1 MSRRHL
7 WFLIRSFRTGG
18 LYWLRWRRSRPMRCT
33 RFSCGRRGSCW
44 PSCRMRGRME
54 RAPCRCY
61 VRLIRDTIRLEPRAP
76 FKMKSHLMTARILRT
91 LLVSVLVPL
100 LLAVPGH
107 AQKTAGSIQGKVV
120 DARGEPLA
128 QSTILDSAG
137 HVLATTSTDGA
148 FEIPEGTAEIAVS
161 NPHYVTLNV
170 PISGTAPVTVV
181 LERPLE
187 TVMVSAYR
195 SPLASADSPAST
207 RLLSPEQLRESASP
221 ALDGKLRQVP
231 GFELFRRS
239 SSLVANPT
247 TEGVSLRGLGSTAAS
262 RSLVVLDDV
271 PLNDPYGGWI
281 HWEEL
286 PPLAIHS
293 VEVVR
298 GGASDLY
305 GSSAIGGVIDIVPVR
320 ANSTGFQLTTNYGG
334 EASTDTSGL
343 GTLKAGPWT
352 GLASA
357 GVVATDG
364 YILVAPQFRGP
375 IDQPNNVHAQTG
387 LAEAGRLLGSSGTS
401 RVFLRG
407 NVLNE
412 DRHNGTPD
420 QVNSTRLWRYIA
432 GADVS
437 DFAIRFFGDDEHYR
451 QTFSTIA
458 QGRAS
463 ETLTRFAFDPAT
475 ELGGA
480 LRWHHGFGN
489 HLLVLGG
496 ADTHDVRASDN
507 EMLFTGAGGIL
518 NTTARQRQ
526 TGVYGE
532 ILYTPNQWTL
542 SGSARVDHF
551 SNFDAVQYTAATRTE
566 LPSFSETPFDPRI
579 GITRRINSNFAL
591 NASAFRAYRA
601 PTQNELYR
609 TGQVGQ
615 QVTLHNNNLRSERAT
630 GWETG
635 FQTDVPKIGS
645 TLRVSYFWTQ
655 VNRPITALTLATT
668 PTQTLLRR
676 ENLGQIESRGISLD
690 FAMQPTRW
698 MGLVGGYQYADATVT
713 KYAQQPQLVGNWI
726 PQVARNMATA
736 QVRFSYPKLG
746 LLSLQARNSGRQYDD
761 DANKYLLHSYFRF
774 DAYGSRNIG
783 RHFDIYASG
792 ENLFDRAIEVGKTPT
807 LTLGTPRLARIGLH
821 FTWGE

>member
-1 MSRRHL
+1 MASR
-7 WFLIRSFRTGG
+7 F
-18 LYWLRWRRSRPMRCT
+18 
-33 RFSCGRRGSCW
+33 
-44 PSCRMRGRME
+44 
-54 RAPCRCY
+54 AP
-61 VRLIRDTIRLEPRAP
+61 IP
-76 FKMKSHLMTARILRT
+76 LM
-91 LLVSVLVPL
+91 L
-100 LLAVPGH
+100 LLATMLAALCGG
-107 AQKTAGSIQGKVV
+107 QNTAEPGSIHGKVV
-120 DARGEPLA
+120 DARGAPLA
-128 QSTILDSAG
+128 ESTILDASG
-137 HVLATTSTDGA
+137 NKLATTGADGTFQVPA
-148 FEIPEGTAEIAVS
+148 GSSEIAVS
-161 NPHYVTLNV
+161 NPHYVTVKV

-207 RLLSPEQLRESASP
+207 RMLSPEQLRESASP

-262 RSLVVLDDV
+262 RSLVVLEDV

-286 PPLAIHS
+286 PSLAIHS

-305 GSSAIGGVIDIVPVR
+305 GSSAIGGVIDVVPVR
-320 ANSTGFQLTTNYGG
+320 PNATGLQLTTNYGS
-334 EASTDTSGL
+334 EASTDSAGL
-343 GTLKAGPWT
+343 GTLKAGPWE
-352 GLASA
+352 GLAS
-357 GVVATDG
+357 GGIVATDG

-387 LAEAGRLLGSSGTS
+387 LAEMDRQFGSTGQN

-412 DRHNGTPD
+412 DRHNGTPE

-437 DFAIRFFGDDEHYR
+437 DFVLRFFGDDEHYR
-451 QTFSTIA
+451 QTFSSIA
-458 QGRAS
+458 TGRAS

-480 LRWHHGFGN
+480 LRWHHAFGD
-489 HLLVLGG
+489 HLLALAGT
-496 ADTHDVRASDN
+496 DTHDVRASDD
-507 EMLFTGAGGIL
+507 EILFTAAGGIL
-518 NTTARQRQ
+518 NTAARQRQ

-532 ILYTPNQWTL
+532 LLYTPSQWTL

-551 SNFDAVQYTAATRTE
+551 SNFDAVQYTNRTHME

-579 GITRRINSNFAL
+579 GITRRINPNLAL

-615 QVTLHNNNLRSERAT
+615 QVTLPNNNLRSERAT

-635 FQTDVPKIGS
+635 FQTDMQKIGS

-668 PTQTLLRR
+668 PTQTLLQR
-676 ENLGQIESRGISLD
+676 ENLGQIESRGVSLD
-690 FAMQPTRW
+690 FATQPARW
-698 MGLVGGYQYADATVT
+698 IGLMGGYQYANATVT

-736 QVRFSYPKLG
+736 QLRLSHPKLG
-746 LLSLQARNSGRQYDD
+746 VLSLQARDSGRQFDD
-761 DANKYLLHSYFRF
+761 DANKYLLHSYFRL
-774 DAYGSRNIG
+774 DVYGSRNIG
-783 RHFDIYASG
+783 RHLEVYASG
-792 ENLFDRAIEVGKTPT
+792 ENLFDRAIEVGKTPV
-807 LTLGTPRLARIGLH
+807 LTLGTPRIGRIGLH
-821 FTWGE
+821 LTWGE

>member
-1 MSRRHL
+1 MASRL
-7 WFLIRSFRTGG
+7 ASI
-18 LYWLRWRRSRPMRCT
+18 P
-33 RFSCGRRGSCW
+33 
-44 PSCRMRGRME
+44 
-54 RAPCRCY
+54 
-61 VRLIRDTIRLEPRAP
+61 
-76 FKMKSHLMTARILRT
+76 LMFVLATMLAAFCSGQNTAEQGAI
-91 LLVSVLVPL
+91 
-100 LLAVPGH
+100 H
-107 AQKTAGSIQGKVV
+107 GKVV
-120 DARGEPLA
+120 DARGAPLA
-128 QSTILDSAG
+128 ESTILDVSG
-137 HVLATTSTDGA
+137 NTLATTGPDGT
-148 FEIPEGTAEIAVS
+148 FQIPAGLSEIAVS
-161 NPHYVTLNV
+161 NPHYVTVKV
-170 PISGTAPVTVV
+170 PISGTAPVTVM

-207 RLLSPEQLRESASP
+207 RMLTPQELRESASP

-286 PPLAIHS
+286 PSLAIHS

-305 GSSAIGGVIDIVPVR
+305 GSSAIGGVIDVVPVR
-320 ANSTGFQLTTNYGG
+320 PNTTGLQLTTNYGG
-334 EASTDTSGL
+334 EASTDSAGL
-343 GTLKAGPWT
+343 GTLKAGPWE
-352 GLASA
+352 GLASG

-387 LAEAGRLLGSSGTS
+387 LAEMDRQFGSTGANRT
-401 RVFLRG
+401 FLRG

-412 DRHNGTPD
+412 DRHNGTPF
-420 QVNSTRLWRYIA
+420 QVNSTRLWRYIS
-432 GADVS
+432 GMDVS
-437 DFAIRFFGDDEHYR
+437 DFVFRFFGDNEHYR

-458 QGRAS
+458 PGRAS
-463 ETLTRFAFDPAT
+463 ETPTRYAFDPAT
-475 ELGGA
+475 ELGAA
-480 LRWHHGFGN
+480 LRWHHAFGD
-489 HLLVLGG
+489 HLLALAG
-496 ADTHDVRASDN
+496 ADTHDVRASDD
-507 EMLFTGAGGIL
+507 EILLTGAGGIL
-518 NTTARQRQ
+518 NTAARQRQ

-532 ILYTPNQWTL
+532 LLYTPSQWTL

-551 SNFDAVQYTAATRTE
+551 SNFDAAQYTNRTRMD
-566 LPSFSETPFDPRI
+566 LPSFSETPIDPRI
-579 GITRRINSNFAL
+579 GITRRINSNLAV

-615 QVTLHNNNLRSERAT
+615 QVTLPNNNLRSERAT

-635 FQTDVPKIGS
+635 FQADMPKIGS

-655 VNRPITALTLATT
+655 VNHPITALTLLTT
-668 PTQTLLRR
+668 PTETLLKR

-690 FAMQPTRW
+690 FATQPARW
-698 MGLVGGYQYADATVT
+698 IGLVGGYQYANATVT

-726 PQVARNMATA
+726 PQVARNMATT
-736 QVRFSYPKLG
+736 QLRLSYPKLG
-746 LLSLQARNSGRQYDD
+746 VLSLQARASGKQYDD
-761 DANKYLLHSYFRF
+761 DANQYVLASYFRL

-783 RHFDIYASG
+783 RHLDVYASG
-792 ENLFDRAIEVGKTPT
+792 ENLFDRAIQVGRTPV

-821 FTWGE
+821 LTWGE